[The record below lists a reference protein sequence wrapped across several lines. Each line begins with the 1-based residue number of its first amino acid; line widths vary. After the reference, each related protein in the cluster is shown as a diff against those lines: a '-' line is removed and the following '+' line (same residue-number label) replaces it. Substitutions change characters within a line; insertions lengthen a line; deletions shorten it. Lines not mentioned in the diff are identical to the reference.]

1 MIRLFVFVSF
11 LIMFSGIG
19 FGSIVSNI
27 DKKEIE
33 LTTRFDGSK
42 ILVFGALTET
52 KNDPTL
58 IIELVGPEQDITIRK
73 KSKVWGI
80 WVKKDYANFEKI
92 PSFYQINSTNLNSD
106 KRSEI
111 GNRKLEK
118 YFFSKFRNKETA
130 TQKKLEKKA
139 YFSELLRLKKNI
151 NNIRLFETEISV
163 LQKKLFFSTIELP
176 QKIFPGEYKVIIS
189 LLDENYEVVK
199 SSDDLVRVSKTGIQ
213 KFLSF
218 NAANNSTFY
227 GIFSVML
234 ALFLGFSAAQIFRLL
249 KL

>member
-1 MIRLFVFVSF
+1 
-11 LIMFSGIG
+11 MFSGIG
-19 FGSIVSNI
+19 FGDIVSNI

-42 ILVFGALTET
+42 ILVFGALTDT

-176 QKIFPGEYKVIIS
+176 QKIFPGKYKVIIS
-189 LLDENYEVVK
+189 LLNENHEVIK
-199 SSDDLVRVSKTGIQ
+199 SSEEIVKVSKTGIQ

-249 KL
+249 KI

>member
-1 MIRLFVFVSF
+1 MS
-11 LIMFSGIG
+11 SGIG
-19 FGSIVSNI
+19 FGGIVSNI

-52 KNDPTL
+52 KNNPSL
-58 IIELVGPEQDITIRK
+58 LIELVGPKQDMTIRK

-80 WVKKDYANFEKI
+80 WVKKDYAKFEKI

-106 KRSEI
+106 KRREI
-111 GNRKLEK
+111 SNRKLEQ
-118 YFFSKFRNKETA
+118 YFFSKLKNTETTNK
-130 TQKKLEKKA
+130 KKVDKKQ
-139 YFSELLRLKKNI
+139 YFNELLRLKKNI

-176 QKIFPGEYKVIIS
+176 QKIFPGKYKVIIS
-189 LLDENYEVVK
+189 LLNENHEVIK
-199 SSDDLVRVSKTGIQ
+199 SSEEIVKVSKTGIQ

-249 KL
+249 KI

>member
-1 MIRLFVFVSF
+1 
-11 LIMFSGIG
+11 MFSGIG

>member
-1 MIRLFVFVSF
+1 MSSEIS
-11 LIMFSGIG
+11 

-42 ILVFGALTET
+42 ILVFGALTES
-52 KNDPTL
+52 KDDPTL
-58 IIELVGPEQDITIRK
+58 VIELVGPEQDITVRK

-80 WVKKDYANFEKI
+80 WVKKDYAKFEKI

-106 KRSEI
+106 KRREI
-111 GNRKLEK
+111 SNRKLEK
-118 YFFSKFRNKETA
+118 YFFSKLKNNETA
-130 TQKKLEKKA
+130 TQKSLDKKEH
-139 YFSELLRLKKNI
+139 FRQLVRLKKNI

-176 QKIFPGEYKVIIS
+176 QNIFPGEYNVIIS
-189 LLDENYEVVK
+189 LLDENNEVIK
-199 SSDDLVRVSKTGIQ
+199 SSNELVKVSKTGIQ

-249 KL
+249 KI

>member
-1 MIRLFVFVSF
+1 MS
-11 LIMFSGIG
+11 SGIG
-19 FGSIVSNI
+19 FCSIVSNI

-58 IIELVGPEQDITIRK
+58 VIELVGPKQDVTIRK

-80 WVKKDYANFEKI
+80 WVKKDYAKFKKV

-106 KRSEI
+106 KRREI
-111 GNRKLEK
+111 SKRNLEK
-118 YFFSKFRNKETA
+118 YFFSKLKNTETA
-130 TQKKLEKKA
+130 SQKKVDKKE
-139 YFSELLRLKKNI
+139 YFSEFLRLKKKN

-163 LQKKLFFSTIELP
+163 IQKKLFFSTIELP

-189 LLDENYEVVK
+189 TLDKKNEVINSSGEIVK
-199 SSDDLVRVSKTGIQ
+199 VSKAGIQ

-249 KL
+249 KI

>member
-1 MIRLFVFVSF
+1 MS
-11 LIMFSGIG
+11 SGIG
-19 FGSIVSNI
+19 FGGIVSNI

-42 ILVFGALTET
+42 ILVFGALAET
-52 KNDPTL
+52 KNNPSL
-58 IIELVGPEQDITIRK
+58 VIELVGPKQDMTIRK
-73 KSKVWGI
+73 KSKIWGI
-80 WVKKDYANFEKI
+80 WVKKDYAKFERV

-106 KRSEI
+106 KRGDIS
-111 GNRKLEK
+111 NRKLEK
-118 YFFSKFRNKETA
+118 YFFSKLKSNEA
-130 TQKKLEKKA
+130 NTQKKLDKKK
-139 YFSELLRLKKNI
+139 YFDELLRLKKNI
-151 NNIRLFETEISV
+151 NNIRFFEGEISV

-189 LLDENYEVVK
+189 LLDENYEVIK
-199 SSDDLVRVSKTGIQ
+199 SSDELVKVSKTGIQ

-218 NAANNSTFY
+218 NSANNSTFY

-249 KL
+249 KI

>member
-1 MIRLFVFVSF
+1 
-11 LIMFSGIG
+11 MFSGIS

-42 ILVFGALTET
+42 ILVFGALTES
-52 KNDPTL
+52 KDDPTL
-58 IIELVGPEQDITIRK
+58 VIELVGPEQDITVRK

-80 WVKKDYANFEKI
+80 WVKKDYAKFEKI

-106 KRSEI
+106 KRREI
-111 GNRKLEK
+111 IHKKLKK
-118 YFFSKFRNKETA
+118 YFFSKLKDNETT
-130 TQKKLEKKA
+130 TQKILDKKN

-151 NNIRLFETEISV
+151 NNIRLFENEISV
-163 LQKKLFFSTIELP
+163 MQRKLFFSTIQLP

-189 LLDENYEVVK
+189 LLDENHNVINSSDEVVK
-199 SSDDLVRVSKTGIQ
+199 VSKTGIQ

-218 NAANNSTFY
+218 NATNNSTFY

-249 KL
+249 KM

>member
-1 MIRLFVFVSF
+1 MIRLFVLVSF
-11 LIMFSGIG
+11 IIISSGIG
-19 FGSIVSNI
+19 FCSIVSNI

-58 IIELVGPEQDITIRK
+58 VIELVGPKQDITIRK

-80 WVKKDYANFEKI
+80 WVKKDYAKFKKV

-106 KRSEI
+106 KRREI
-111 GNRKLEK
+111 TNRKLEK
-118 YFFSKFRNKETA
+118 YFFSKLKNTETTA
-130 TQKKLEKKA
+130 QKKVDKKE
-139 YFSELLRLKKNI
+139 YFSEFLRLKKKKK
-151 NNIRLFETEISV
+151 NIRLFETEISV
-163 LQKKLFFSTIELP
+163 IQKKLFFSTIELP

-189 LLDENYEVVK
+189 ILDETNEVINSSSEIVK
-199 SSDDLVRVSKTGIQ
+199 VSKTGIQ

-227 GIFSVML
+227 GIFSVLL

-249 KL
+249 KI